1 MRTFKF
7 TFTTF
12 LILLI
17 IICIV
22 PTIVRAQGKD
32 FSIETISAKCKGIKR
47 EDRVRITVTRFSV
60 SSRAA
65 QATGQFGDEL
75 TAIMTNALQQ
85 TNCFRVLES
94 SKNKADLEDEAG
106 YNESGATIGNG
117 PQRGK
122 QMGAQ
127 AIVTAEITEY
137 NDGNSSASFVGLSV
151 GNAKAKIGVIVKV
164 IDPET
169 RDILWSKSI
178 NGIGKK
184 GGFTGASLFGF
195 NFAGSTTVSEA
206 MSAAIEDLTL
216 KTVELMVNEKEEII
230 GQLPDP
236 SIGLAAA
243 KVWNKEN
250 CTVLKGVKSPKV
262 MVIIPEYHIQMPIPD
277 PAGET
282 EVIRKLLEA
291 GFKVIDPSVYATIKT
306 GLKFKDAAK
315 DPMVAVALGRD
326 FGADIVIFGEAFSQ
340 AASRDNGIFTC
351 RARVEAKAVRTDNA
365 EIIATNGGQAG
376 GQDIAESTAAKSAL
390 RNAGSM
396 LVDYLLGQFCKSDL
410 SFSKATTNIK
420 TVSAKSESAK
430 SENISSKNANST
442 NVSITGISFTKF
454 NNLIIK
460 LLKETTIQ
468 NIKDKSLKGNAG
480 SFIVSH
486 TCSIKELSKIIDKL
500 KNEIGFEYIVN

>member
-1 MRTFKF
+1 MRTFNF

-17 IICIV
+17 IICIA
-22 PTIVRAQGKD
+22 PTTAKAQGKD

-47 EDRVRITVTRFSV
+47 EDKVRITVTRFSV

-65 QATGQFGDEL
+65 QATGQFGEEL

-94 SKNKADLEDEAG
+94 TKNKADLEDEAG

-137 NDGNSSASFVGLSV
+137 NDGNNSVSFAGLSV

-184 GGFTGASLFGF
+184 GGFTGARLFGF

-250 CTVLKGVKSPKV
+250 CNMLRGVNSPKV
-262 MVIIPEYHIQMPIPD
+262 MVIIPEYHIQSPIPD

-291 GFKVIDPSVYATIKT
+291 GFKVVDPSVYATIRS
-306 GLKFKDAAK
+306 GVKFKEAVR
-315 DPMVAVALGRD
+315 DPMAAVALGRE
-326 FGADIVIFGEAFSQ
+326 FGADIVIFGEGFSQ
-340 AASRDNGIFTC
+340 RASIEGKTVTC

-365 EIIATNGGQAG
+365 EILATNGMQAG
-376 GQDIAESTAAKSAL
+376 AQDLAESTGAKAAL
-390 RNAGSM
+390 RNAAS
-396 LVDYLLGQFCKSDL
+396 LLADYFLGQLCASTIQFEKVSPV
-410 SFSKATTNIK
+410 KTVKK
-420 TVSAKSESAK
+420 TVSKVGATSTRIELT
-430 SENISSKNANST
+430 NVNFSKLSTFTTKLSANSSVET
-442 NVSITGISFTKF
+442 ISNKQMKNGVATMTITHTGSVSQ
-454 NNLIIK
+454 
-460 LLKETTIQ
+460 LLKTIASLGSMYAAKATS
-468 NIKDKSLKGNAG
+468 NSEIRVAIK
-480 SFIVSH
+480 
-486 TCSIKELSKIIDKL
+486 
-500 KNEIGFEYIVN
+500 